1 MKKVV
6 FAICAALVA
15 LSCSQPKAPQQQ
27 PLENSV
33 VYEMNVRQYTPE
45 GTFAAA
51 QQQLPRLAELGV
63 DIVWLMPIYPIG
75 VEGRKGTL
83 GSYYA
88 VKDYCAVNPEF
99 GTLEDFDNFVAEAHR
114 LGLRVVV
121 DWVANHTSPDAV
133 WESGKPADWYE
144 RDAEGNTTFTADWS
158 DTANLNYENKDV
170 WKGMQDALRFWMER
184 GIDGFRC
191 DMACEVPLEFWQET
205 IADLRADYPHM
216 YWLAEGEE
224 PKLHSLSDFNASYAW
239 ELHHLMNS
247 IARGEKNIPELL
259 EYVAKD
265 AENTPSDAF
274 RLMFT
279 SNHDENSWAGTEFER
294 MGDAAKLMAVLT
306 FTLPNGQPLIYTG
319 QEMGWNKRFEFF
331 EKDHVPAWEENEY
344 TDFYKWLI
352 DIRHD
357 NPALAAGDKGGKFE
371 VVSAEDSVLVFTR
384 TLPENKVTV
393 KAELKAPWSYEITT
407 EYGPVTRVEPLSWWT
422 GMKMPLQ
429 LLVQGENISEYSVA
443 IEGGNGVS
451 VEKVSKADSP
461 NYLFVDV
468 KIAANARPGTYYIVF
483 SKDGQSFKYPYEIAA
498 RREGSAER
506 TSFTTADMIYLIMP
520 DRFANG
526 DPSND
531 SVEGMP
537 DKADRSKPFGRHG
550 GDIQGIIDHLDYISD
565 LGATAIWCTPMIED
579 NLPVTT
585 YHGYACTDYY
595 HIDARFGD
603 NDLFKTYVEKAHEKD
618 LKIIMD
624 IVPNHAGSGH
634 WWMEDTPFKDWYHVF
649 DTYTGSN
656 IVFSTNM
663 DPNASKQDLYIQE
676 SGWFDTSMVDMNLDN
691 PFVLKYFQQWAIW
704 WIEWADLDGFRVDT
718 YPYNEKEPMAQW
730 CKAVMDEYPNFNIMG
745 ECWTVSIPQLAYWQ
759 GGNEN
764 KDGFDSHLPSIM
776 DFPLHDALR
785 AGLNED
791 NPGWGEGIL
800 RVYDIL
806 SHDFV
811 YHDLSKMLIFHGNHD
826 TARLGDAL
834 RKNPNRVKIAM
845 AMMATMRGIPQIFAG
860 DELMFVSNNLKDAGD
875 HGGLRVDFPGGWPGD
890 EMDLFSAE
898 GRANAVK
905 NTDGLSVPKG
915 QAAELY
921 DFASRLFQW
930 RKTKDVIHN
939 GKTMHFMT
947 RDNTYGYFRYDDDD
961 MVFVYINNSNEP
973 KNIPWS
979 YYKEINE
986 GLEGGV
992 NVLTGEPCEVSDA
1005 TVAAPQS
1012 VLIVEYKK

>member
-1 MKKVV
+1 MKKII

-15 LSCSQPKAPQQQ
+15 LSCSQPKAPEQQ

-51 QQQLPRLAELGV
+51 QQELPRLAEMGV

-88 VKDYCAVNPEF
+88 VRNYCDINPEF
-99 GTLEDFDNFVAEAHR
+99 GTLEDFDSFVDEAHR
-114 LGLRVVV
+114 LGMRVII

-133 WESGKPADWYE
+133 WVTGKPAEWYE

-158 DTANLNYENKDV
+158 DTANLNYENKEV
-170 WKGMQDALRFWMER
+170 WKGMQAALRFWMER

-205 IADLRADYPHM
+205 IAGLRADFPHM

-224 PKLHSLSDFNASYAW
+224 PKLHSLSDFNASYSW
-239 ELHHLMNS
+239 ELHHMMNS
-247 IARGEKNIPELL
+247 IARGEQGIEDLL
-259 EYVAKD
+259 SYIEKD
-265 AENTPSDAF
+265 AQRHPEDVS

-294 MGDAAKLMAVLT
+294 MGDAAKVMAVLT

-331 EKDHVPAWEENEY
+331 EKDHIPAWEKNEY
-344 TDFYKWLI
+344 FDFYKELI
-352 DIRHD
+352 DIRHA
-357 NPALAAGDKGGKFE
+357 NPALAAGGKGGKFE
-371 VVSAEDSVLVFTR
+371 VVSAEDGVLVFTR

-393 KAELKAPWSYEITT
+393 KVELKAPWGWEITS
-407 EYGPVTRVEPLSWWT
+407 EYGPVERVEPLSWWT

-429 LLVQGENISEYSVA
+429 LMVQGENISAYDVA
-443 IEGGNGVS
+443 IEGGKGVE
-451 VEKVSKADSP
+451 VEKVNKADSP

-468 KIAANARPGTYYIVF
+468 KIAANAAPGTYYIVF
-483 SKDGQSFKYPYEIAA
+483 SKDGESFKYPYEIAA

-550 GDIQGIIDHLDYISD
+550 GDIQGIIDHLDYISE
-565 LGATAIWCTPMIED
+565 LGATAIWCTPLIED
-579 NLPVTT
+579 NLEKTT

-603 NDLFKTYVEKAHEKD
+603 NDLFREYVQKAHEKD

-624 IVPNHAGSGH
+624 IVPNHAGSDH
-634 WWMEDTPFKDWYHVF
+634 WWMEDVPFKDWYHVF

-663 DPNASKQDLYIQE
+663 DPNASTQDLYIQE

-691 PFVLKYFQQWAIW
+691 PFMLRYFQQWAIW

-718 YPYNEKEPMAQW
+718 YPYNEKGPMSQW
-730 CKAVMDEYPNFNIMG
+730 CAAVMNEYPNFNIVG
-745 ECWTVSIPQLAYWQ
+745 ECWTASIPQLAYWQ
-759 GGNEN
+759 GGNAN
-764 KDGFDSHLPSIM
+764 KDGFDSNLKSIM

-811 YHDLSKMLIFHGNHD
+811 YHDLSNMMIFPGNHD

-845 AMMATMRGIPQIFAG
+845 ALMATMRGYPQIFAG

-875 HGGLRVDFPGGWPGD
+875 HGGLRVDFPGGWEGD
-890 EMDLFSAE
+890 EMNLFTAE
-898 GRANAVK
+898 GRAAATR

-915 QAAELY
+915 QAADL
-921 DFASRLFQW
+921 FNFTSRLFQW
-930 RKTKDVIHN
+930 RKTKEVIHN
-939 GKTMHFMT
+939 GKTKHFMT
-947 RDNTYGYFRYDDDD
+947 RDNTYAFFRYDEND
-961 MVFVYINNSNEP
+961 MVFVYVNNSLEP

-986 GLEGGV
+986 GLKGGV
-992 NVLTGEPCEVSDA
+992 NVMTGEACEVSDA
-1005 TVAAPQS
+1005 TVVAPQS
-1012 VLIVEYKK
+1012 VLIVEYKR

>member
-1 MKKVV
+1 MKKII

-15 LSCSQPKAPQQQ
+15 LSCSQPKAPEQQ

-51 QQQLPRLAELGV
+51 QQELPRLAEMGV

-88 VKDYCAVNPEF
+88 VRNYCDINPEF
-99 GTLEDFDNFVAEAHR
+99 GTLEDFDSFVDEAHR
-114 LGLRVVV
+114 LGMRVII

-133 WESGKPADWYE
+133 WVTGKPAEWYE

-158 DTANLNYENKDV
+158 DTANLNYENPEV
-170 WKGMQDALRFWMER
+170 WKGMQAALRFWMER

-205 IADLRADYPHM
+205 IAGLRADFPHM

-224 PKLHSLSDFNASYAW
+224 PKLHSLSDFNASYSW
-239 ELHHLMNS
+239 ELHHMMNS
-247 IARGEKNIPELL
+247 IARGEQGIEDLL
-259 EYVAKD
+259 SYIEKD
-265 AENTPSDAF
+265 AQRHPEDVS

-294 MGDAAKLMAVLT
+294 MGDAAKVMAVLT

-331 EKDHVPAWEENEY
+331 EKDHIPAWEKNEY
-344 TDFYKWLI
+344 FDFYKELI
-352 DIRHD
+352 DIRHA
-357 NPALAAGDKGGKFE
+357 NPALAAGGKGGKFE
-371 VVSAEDSVLVFTR
+371 VVSAEDGVLVFTR

-393 KAELKAPWSYEITT
+393 KVELKAPWGWEITS
-407 EYGPVTRVEPLSWWT
+407 EYGPVERVEPLSWWT

-429 LLVQGENISEYSVA
+429 LMVQGENISAYDVA
-443 IEGGNGVS
+443 IEGGKGVE

-468 KIAANARPGTYYIVF
+468 EIAENAAPGTYYIVF
-483 SKDGQSFKYPYEIAA
+483 SKDGESFKYPYEIAA

-550 GDIQGIIDHLDYISD
+550 GDIQGIIDHLDYISE
-565 LGATAIWCTPMIED
+565 LGATAIWCTPLIED
-579 NLPVTT
+579 NLEKTT

-603 NDLFKTYVEKAHEKD
+603 NDLFREYVQKAHEKD

-624 IVPNHAGSGH
+624 IVPNHSGSGH
-634 WWMEDTPFKDWYHVF
+634 WWMEDVPFKDWYHVF

-663 DPNASKQDLYIQE
+663 DPNASTQDLYIQE

-691 PFVLKYFQQWAIW
+691 PFMLRYFQQWAIW

-718 YPYNEKEPMAQW
+718 YPYNEKGPMSEW
-730 CKAVMDEYPNFNIMG
+730 CAAVMNEYPNFNIVG
-745 ECWTVSIPQLAYWQ
+745 ECWTASIPQLAYWQ
-759 GGNEN
+759 GGNAN
-764 KDGFDSHLPSIM
+764 KDGFDSNLKSIM

-811 YHDLSKMLIFHGNHD
+811 YHDLSNMMIFPGNHD

-845 AMMATMRGIPQIFAG
+845 ALMATMRGYPQIFAG

-875 HGGLRVDFPGGWPGD
+875 HGGLRVDFPGGWEGD
-890 EMDLFSAE
+890 EMNLFTAE
-898 GRANAVK
+898 GRAAATK

-915 QAAELY
+915 QAADLF
-921 DFASRLFQW
+921 DFASHLFQW
-930 RKTKDVIHN
+930 RKTKEVIHN
-939 GKTMHFMT
+939 GKTKHFMT
-947 RDNTYGYFRYDDDD
+947 RDNTYAFFRYDEND
-961 MVFVYINNSNEP
+961 MVFVYVNNSLEP

-979 YYKEINE
+979 YYKEIND
-986 GLEGGV
+986 GLKGGV
-992 NVLTGEPCEVSDA
+992 NVMTGEACEVSDA
-1005 TVAAPQS
+1005 TVVAPQS
-1012 VLIVEYKK
+1012 VLIVEYKR